1 MGEFIEA
8 STMFQNAFIWK
19 MYVVLA
25 VFFIGLA
32 AIGYRSAVSKNDPIE

>member
-8 STMFQNAFIWK
+8 STMFQTADVGK
-19 MYVVLA
+19 MYVVLV

-32 AIGYRSAVSKNDPIE
+32 VIGYRSAVSNKDPIE